1 MTETKTLSIHTVEIN
16 SGKNLKATIT
26 ALLHEIGVPANL
38 LGYKYLKDAI
48 ATAVN
53 EPTVVNKGITKKLY
67 PRVAKLHDTTPSR
80 VERAIRHA
88 IECAWDRGD
97 LEVLSNFFGNTVS
110 MHKGKP
116 TNSEF
121 IAMAAVYLS

>member
-1 MTETKTLSIHTVEIN
+1 MPETKAINIHMIEIN
-16 SGKNLKATIT
+16 PGKNLKATIT
-26 ALLHEIGVPANL
+26 ALLHEIGVPAKL
-38 LGYKYLKDAI
+38 LGYNYLKDAI

-53 EPTVVNKGITKKLY
+53 EPTVLNKGITKKLY
-67 PRVAKLHDTTPSR
+67 PRVAELHNTTPNR

-97 LEVLSNFFGNTVS
+97 LEVLDNLFGNTVS
-110 MHKGKP
+110 IHKGKP

-121 IAMAAVYLS
+121 IAMAADYLI

>member
-16 SGKNLKATIT
+16 PGKDLRATIT
-26 ALLHEIGVPANL
+26 ALLHELGFPAHI
-38 LGYKYLKDAI
+38 LGYRYLKDAI
-48 ATAVN
+48 AAAVN
-53 EPTVVNKGITKKLY
+53 DQHMIDAITRKLY
-67 PRVAKLHDTTPSR
+67 PHVAKLHNTTPSR

-88 IECAWDRGD
+88 IETAWDRGD

-110 MHKGKP
+110 AHKGKP